1 MTGVTLSM
9 RLDADA
15 ALKQLAAI
23 AGRAR
28 EKRGMF
34 DVIGASLV
42 TSTQHRFEKGIAPD
56 GSPWPPS
63 LRARTHG
70 GKTLLLTGR
79 LMRSVTHQASD
90 AGVEVGSNVVYA
102 AIHQLGG
109 EIKQKARTGS
119 VHFKRNKRTGA
130 LLPGFRKAT
139 KATKRREVN
148 IGARVITMPA
158 RPFLGLDDDDNRA
171 IVKIAEDWIVGE
183 NGGEQ

>member
-1 MTGVTLSM
+1 MTGVTLAL

-28 EKRGMF
+28 DKRGMF
-34 DVIGASLV
+34 EVIGASLV
-42 TSTQHRFEKGIAPD
+42 TSTQQRFEKGIAPD

-63 LRARTHG
+63 LRARTQG
-70 GKTLLLTGR
+70 GKTLLHTGR
-79 LMRSVTHQASD
+79 LMRSVTYQASD

-109 EIKQKARTGS
+109 EIRQKARTGT
-119 VHFKRNKRTGA
+119 VTFKRSKRTGK
-130 LLPGFRKAT
+130 LLPGFRKQSKST
-139 KATKRREVN
+139 ESRDVS
-148 IGARVITMPA
+148 IGARVISMPA

-171 IVKIAEDWIVGE
+171 IVKIADDWIVGE
-183 NGGEQ
+183 SEAQ